1 MTNMPHTRTILFI
14 VGIGS
19 LFLHGSSAAMAFV
32 AGTSQLS
39 ETKSF
44 QWNWRHGQELSAEQ
58 SLRKAKVTEEQRKA
72 IAGAIADQ
80 IRPMMADLSIES
92 ETDLLKAALDTRV
105 KLIDLSADGVR
116 EVVAQ
121 GMVNCGATGNCPFW
135 VWRKGKGKYELL
147 LEGYAQTFT
156 IQESVTNGFYD
167 IVLSTHG
174 SSSSGDLKVYRYHDG
189 AYQEAGCYD
198 YDWDV
203 VEGEKVRELTEP
215 RLTPCSE
222 RGKR

>member
-1 MTNMPHTRTILFI
+1 MLRARTILII

-19 LFLHGSSAAMAFV
+19 FFLHGFSAAMTFV

-39 ETKSF
+39 EKKPF

-58 SLRKAKVTEEQRKA
+58 SLRKANVTEKQRKA
-72 IAGAIADQ
+72 IAGAISDQ
-80 IRPMMADLSIES
+80 IRPMMADLDIES

-105 KLIDLSADGVR
+105 KLIDLNADGVP
-116 EVVAQ
+116 EVLAQ

-135 VWRKGKGKYELL
+135 AWRKGKGNYELL

-174 SSSSGDLKVYRYHDG
+174 SFSSGSLTDYRYHDG
-189 AYQEAGCYD
+189 AYQEVGCYD
-198 YDWDV
+198 YDWTV
-203 VEGEKVRELTEP
+203 LEGENIRELKEP

-222 RGKR
+222 RGKK

>member
-1 MTNMPHTRTILFI
+1 MTNMPHTRTILII

-19 LFLHGSSAAMAFV
+19 LFILGSSAAMAFV

-58 SLRKAKVTEEQRKA
+58 SLRKAKVTEERRKA
-72 IAGAIADQ
+72 IAGAISDQ
-80 IRPMMADLSIES
+80 IRPMKADLGIES

-121 GMVNCGATGNCPFW
+121 GMVNCGATGNCPLIASLSLFHLPNSAAA
-135 VWRKGKGKYELL
+135 VNGWRRCPHIR
-147 LEGYAQTFT
+147 FT
-156 IQESVTNGFYD
+156 RAAALN
-167 IVLSTHG
+167 
-174 SSSSGDLKVYRYHDG
+174 SSL
-189 AYQEAGCYD
+189 
-198 YDWDV
+198 
-203 VEGEKVRELTEP
+203 
-215 RLTPCSE
+215 
-222 RGKR
+222 